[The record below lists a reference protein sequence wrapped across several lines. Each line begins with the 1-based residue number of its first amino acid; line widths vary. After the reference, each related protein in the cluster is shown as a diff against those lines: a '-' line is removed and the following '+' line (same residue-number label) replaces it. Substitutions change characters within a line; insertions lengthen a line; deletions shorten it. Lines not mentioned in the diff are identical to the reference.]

1 MHQRPRRR
9 PNRRKAVQHALDRL
23 GMQAKPQEVIAHL
36 ATYDIAVSETLV
48 QRVRMDML
56 RRIGDQRREPL
67 KSLSQRTHLRR
78 PQKVPQRRG

>member
-1 MHQRPRRR
+1 
-9 PNRRKAVQHALDRL
+9 
-23 GMQAKPQEVIAHL
+23 MQAKPQEVIAHL